1 MVRDREAWCAAV
13 HGVAWI
19 LHNFATEQHNN
30 NYLLPWHYLSPLYWL
45 LFRPPICIL
54 TFINSIHR
62 EHPIITMTSS
72 LPISFI
78 LSSVQFSC
86 SVMSDSLR
94 HHELQHTRPPCPSPT
109 PGTYPNS
116 RPLSQWCQ
124 PLSSPF
130 PPVPNPSQDQGLFKW
145 VSSSHQVA
153 KVLEFQFQHQSFQWT
168 PRMDLPEDGLVGS
181 PCSLRYP

>member
-78 LSSVQFSC
+78 LSSVAQSC
-86 SVMSDSLR
+86 PTLCDPMDCS
-94 HHELQHTRPPCPSPT
+94 T
-109 PGTYPNS
+109 PGFPVPHQLPELAQIHIHPVSDDIQPS
-116 RPLSQWCQ
+116 RPL
-124 PLSSPF
+124 LSPSLPAF
-130 PPVPNPSQDQGLFKW
+130 NLSQDQSLFQW
-145 VSSSHQVA
+145 VHSSHQVA
-153 KVLEFQFQHQSFQWT
+153 KVLELQLQHQSFQWIFRT
-168 PRMDLPEDGLVGS
+168 DFL
-181 PCSLRYP
+181 